1 MLDILPFPRIPEGT
15 PEMQIRELT
24 HYLIQFKETLE
35 FALMNISTDNFSA
48 ELVEKLNQLGA
59 NIEQS
64 NKDREEEIAQVST
77 KSITI
82 SDVCNSDVFK
92 TSVKSQ
98 ISNITFFINF
108 ETGNLDFATSQG
120 G

>member
-24 HYLIQFKETLE
+24 QYLIQFKETLE
-35 FALMNISTDNFSA
+35 FALMNISTENFSSD
-48 ELVEKLNQLGA
+48 LVERLNQLGA

-64 NKDREEEIAQVST
+64 NKDREEEIAQVSGKT
-77 KSITI
+77 LTV

-92 TSVKSQ
+92 SSVESQ
-98 ISNITFFINF
+98 ISHITFFVNF
-108 ETGNLDFATSQG
+108 ETGNLDFAISQG